1 VASQTTLTANQS
13 SIITVNVVDGS
24 GNPVS
29 GETVTFTLPIKNSGV
44 PVLSSSSS
52 TTDGRGN
59 AITIYTPGIASPTS
73 SVEDILQASLTN
85 GSTRALTLTRSGTA
99 VAAGVTAI
107 STIVASQTTLTA
119 NQSSIIT
126 VNVVDGSGNPVSGET
141 VTFDLPVKKSGTPTL
156 SSASGATDG
165 RGNVITIYNPGN
177 ASPTS
182 SVEDVIQASLANGST
197 RAITI
202 TRSGTA
208 SAVTSISTF
217 SASQTQLT
225 ASQNSII
232 TAVVTDSSGN
242 PVSGETVTFTIPIK
256 PSGAPTLT
264 VASGATDGEGMI
276 STVYTPGTASLSSTV
291 EDIVQASISNGST
304 RVLIMTRS
312 GSAVVSGPILS
323 RLVASPSVPIN
334 AGHVSI
340 ITAEVTNASG
350 TPVSGETVTFTLP
363 VKNTGSPAILPLSGT
378 TDGEGKVVAIYIPGI
393 TPYSGSV
400 DDAVQAT
407 ITSGSSQAVIIT
419 RSGSGISTNTVSLDS
434 LCEIVAAGNTCTM
447 TATVR
452 DSLGGPVVGETVNFV
467 IAASGSGSPVFS
479 NGLNVFSN
487 TTGAGGTTT
496 ASYTAGATANRTD
509 VIRATITGAD
519 TALVIH
525 VQ

>member
-1 VASQTTLTANQS
+1 MDTVQATLSNGSTRAINVTRSGSALTATAISTIAASQTTLTANQS

-363 VKNTGSPAILPLSGT
+363 VKNTGSPAI
-378 TDGEGKVVAIYIPGI
+378 
-393 TPYSGSV
+393 
-400 DDAVQAT
+400 Q
-407 ITSGSSQAVIIT
+407 
-419 RSGSGISTNTVSLDS
+419 
-434 LCEIVAAGNTCTM
+434 C
-447 TATVR
+447 
-452 DSLGGPVVGETVNFV
+452 F
-467 IAASGSGSPVFS
+467 
-479 NGLNVFSN
+479 
-487 TTGAGGTTT
+487 
-496 ASYTAGATANRTD
+496 
-509 VIRATITGAD
+509 
-519 TALVIH
+519 
-525 VQ
+525 